1 MNHKGVLAM
10 ETLNA
15 ATADHNE
22 TNPFT
27 SAANMNSLIVE
38 LEHYRRQ
45 SEWLSMVN
53 ELHARLAGAVDMP
66 AMLEAFSVWLMPL
79 VNHDLLAYN
88 NVERSRRHLLCSCH
102 GPERRQAMA
111 VAKEAFAN
119 QPECGVSCSWTSGD
133 YFIQSWQL
141 KEFSGSGILLVLR
154 KGKKIG
160 EYENQLLTKGLQ
172 ILCEPLQ
179 RALEYEDLYE
189 QASRDALT
197 GLMNRRVFDER
208 ISTTLAQADRHG
220 HPVTLACMD
229 LDKFKQINDTYGHAV
244 GDLVLQTVSGNM
256 ERMVRSCDI
265 LARMG
270 GDEFMLIMP
279 DTTLAAAEVLANR
292 LCQAINKL
300 DVPGPGPGVLGI
312 SIGLVEWQPGMDKKQ
327 WIQKT
332 DEALYKAKA
341 EGRCRVCTM

>member
-1 MNHKGVLAM
+1 M
-10 ETLNA
+10 ETQVA
-15 ATADHNE
+15 VFTDHTAE
-22 TNPFT
+22 INPGP
-27 SAANMNSLIVE
+27 SVANMNSLIVE

-53 ELHARLAGAVDMP
+53 ELHVRLAGAVDMP

-111 VAKEAFAN
+111 VAKEAFAS
-119 QPECGVSCSWTSGD
+119 QPEGGTSCCWTSGD
-133 YFIQSWQL
+133 YAIQSWQL
-141 KEFSGSGILLVLR
+141 NQFSGSGILLVLR
-154 KGKKIG
+154 QGKKIG
-160 EYENQLLTKGLQ
+160 EYENQLLAKGLQ

-208 ISTTLAQADRHG
+208 ISLILAQAERHG

-229 LDKFKQINDTYGHAV
+229 LDKFKQINDTYGHGV
-244 GDLVLQTVSGNM
+244 GDQVLQKASATM
-256 ERMVRSCDI
+256 ERMVRGCDI
-265 LARMG
+265 LARIG
-270 GDEFMLIMP
+270 GDEFMMIMP
-279 DTTLAAAEVLANR
+279 DTTIAAAEVLANR
-292 LCQAINKL
+292 LCQTINQL
-300 DVPGPGPGVLGI
+300 DLPGAGPGVLGI
-312 SIGLVEWQPGMDKKQ
+312 SIGLVEWQPGLDKKQ
-327 WIQKT
+327 WIQKA
-332 DEALYKAKA
+332 DESLYRAKA

>member
-1 MNHKGVLAM
+1 MN
-10 ETLNA
+10 TLNA
-15 ATADHNE
+15 AMTDHTEN
-22 TNPFT
+22 TTFP
-27 SAANMNSLIVE
+27 SVASMNSLIVE
-38 LEHYRRQ
+38 LEHYRKQ
-45 SEWLSMVN
+45 SEWLSLVN
-53 ELHARLAGAVDMP
+53 ELHTRLASAFDMP

-119 QPECGVSCSWTSGD
+119 QPECHESCCWTSGD
-133 YFIQSWQL
+133 YSIQSWQL
-141 KEFSGSGILLVLR
+141 SQFSGSGILLVLR

-160 EYENQLLTKGLQ
+160 EYENQLLVKGLQ

-208 ISTTLAQADRHG
+208 IVSTLAQAERHG

-229 LDKFKQINDTYGHAV
+229 LDKFKQINDTYGHGV
-244 GDLVLQTVSGNM
+244 GDLVLQTVSATM
-256 ERMVRSCDI
+256 ERMVRGCDI

-279 DTTLAAAEVLANR
+279 DTDLAAAAVLANR
-292 LCQAINKL
+292 LCQTINQL
-300 DVPGPGPGVLGI
+300 DVPGAGPGALGV
-312 SIGLVEWQPGMDKKQ
+312 SIGLVEWQPGLDKKQ

-341 EGRCRVCTM
+341 EGRSRVCTL

>member
-1 MNHKGVLAM
+1 M
-10 ETLNA
+10 ETTTA
-15 ATADHNE
+15 AAAVYTE
-22 TNPFT
+22 TNPST
-27 SAANMNSLIVE
+27 SVANMNSLIVE

-88 NVERSRRHLLCSCH
+88 NVERARRHLLCSCH

-111 VAKEAFAN
+111 VAKEAFAS
-119 QPECGVSCSWTSGD
+119 QPDCGESCCWSKDG
-133 YFIQSWQL
+133 YHIQSWQL
-141 KEFSGSGILLVLR
+141 NKFSGSGILLVLR

-160 EYENQLLTKGLQ
+160 GYENQMLAKGLQ

-197 GLMNRRVFDER
+197 GLMNRRVFEER
-208 ISTTLAQADRHG
+208 ITSVLAQANRHG

-229 LDKFKQINDTYGHAV
+229 LDNFKQINDTYGHGV
-244 GDLVLQTVSGNM
+244 GDLVLQKVSASM
-256 ERMVRSCDI
+256 ERMVRNCDI

-279 DTTLAAAEVLANR
+279 DTMLAAAKVMANR
-292 LCQAINKL
+292 LCRTINQL
-300 DVPGPGPGVLGI
+300 DVPGAGPGVLGV
-312 SIGLVEWQPGMDKKQ
+312 SIGLVEWQPGLNKKQ
-327 WIQKT
+327 WIQKA

-341 EGRCRVCTM
+341 AGRCRVCTM

>member
-1 MNHKGVLAM
+1 M

-15 ATADHNE
+15 ATTDHAE
-22 TNPFT
+22 TTPF
-27 SAANMNSLIVE
+27 SSVANMNSLIVE

-79 VNHDLLAYN
+79 VGHDLLAYN
-88 NVERSRRHLLCSCH
+88 NTERSRRHLLCSCH

-111 VAKEAFAN
+111 VAKEALAS
-119 QPECGVSCSWTSGD
+119 QPECSDSCCWTAGD
-133 YFIQSWQL
+133 YYIQSWQL
-141 KEFSGSGILLVLR
+141 HPFSGSGILLVLR

-160 EYENQLLTKGLQ
+160 EYENQLLAKGLQ

-208 ISTTLAQADRHG
+208 IASIMAQAARHG

-229 LDKFKQINDTYGHAV
+229 LDKFKQINDTYGHGV
-244 GDLVLQTVSGNM
+244 GDLVLQTVAGNM
-256 ERMVRSCDI
+256 ERMVRNCDI

-292 LCQAINKL
+292 LCQSINQL
-300 DVPGPGPGVLGI
+300 DLPGAGPGILGI
-312 SIGLVEWQPGMDKKQ
+312 SIGLVEWQPGLDKKQ
-327 WIQKT
+327 WVQKT

>member
-1 MNHKGVLAM
+1 M
-10 ETLNA
+10 ETLHA
-15 ATADHNE
+15 AITDNTEA
-22 TNPFT
+22 NPF
-27 SAANMNSLIVE
+27 SSVANMNSLIVE

-79 VNHDLLAYN
+79 VSHDLLAYN
-88 NVERSRRHLLCSCH
+88 NNERSRRHLLCSCH

-111 VAKEAFAN
+111 VAKEAFSH
-119 QPECGVSCSWTSGD
+119 PECSESCCWTSGD
-133 YFIQSWQL
+133 YAIQSWQL
-141 KEFSGSGILLVLR
+141 NQFSGSGILLVLR

-160 EYENQLLTKGLQ
+160 EYESQLLAKGLQ

-208 ISTTLAQADRHG
+208 IASILARAERHG
-220 HPVTLACMD
+220 HSVTLACMD
-229 LDKFKQINDTYGHAV
+229 LDKFKQINDTYGHGI
-244 GDLVLQTVSGNM
+244 GDLVLQAVSASM
-256 ERMVRSCDI
+256 ERMVRSCDT

-292 LCQAINKL
+292 LCQSISQL
-300 DVPGPGPGVLGI
+300 DLPGAGPGILGI
-312 SIGLVEWQPGMDKKQ
+312 SIGLVEWHPGLDKKQ
-327 WIQKT
+327 WVQKT

-341 EGRCRVCTM
+341 EGRCRVCTL

>member
-1 MNHKGVLAM
+1 M
-10 ETLNA
+10 ETITA
-15 ATADHNE
+15 IATNQTEANHFPNV
-22 TNPFT
+22 
-27 SAANMNSLIVE
+27 ANMNSLIVE

-45 SEWLSMVN
+45 SQWLSMVN

-88 NVERSRRHLLCSCH
+88 NVERSRRHMLCSCH
-102 GPERRQAMA
+102 GPERREVMA
-111 VAKEAFAN
+111 AAKEAFAS
-119 QPECGVSCSWTSGD
+119 QPTCNDSCCWVKD
-133 YFIQSWQL
+133 NYYIQSWQL
-141 KEFSGSGILLVLR
+141 NQFTGSGILLVLR
-154 KGKKIG
+154 KDKKIG
-160 EYENQLLTKGLQ
+160 EYENQLLAKGLQ

-208 ISTTLAQADRHG
+208 IATALAQAERHG

-229 LDKFKQINDTYGHAV
+229 LDKFKQINDTYGHGV
-244 GDLVLQTVSGNM
+244 GDVVLQKVSSSM
-256 ERMVRSCDI
+256 ERIVRSCDI

-270 GDEFMLIMP
+270 GDEFMLLMP
-279 DTTLAAAEVLANR
+279 DTTLESAEVMANR
-292 LCQAINKL
+292 LCQTINQL
-300 DVPGPGPGVLGI
+300 DLPGAGPGVLGI
-312 SIGLVEWQPGMDKKQ
+312 SIGLVAWQPGLDKKK
-327 WIQKT
+327 WIQKA

-341 EGRCRVCTM
+341 EGRGRVCTM

>member
-1 MNHKGVLAM
+1 MQ
-10 ETLNA
+10 TIA
-15 ATADHNE
+15 AIAADHSDTPLL
-22 TNPFT
+22 TNDA
-27 SAANMNSLIVE
+27 SMNSLIVE

-53 ELHARLAGAVDMP
+53 ELHVRLAAAVDMP

-88 NVERSRRHLLCSCH
+88 NVQRARRHLLCSCH

-111 VAKEAFAN
+111 VAKEAFTSR
-119 QPECGVSCSWTSGD
+119 PETTHSCCWAKD
-133 YFIQSWQL
+133 EYYIQSWELDQ
-141 KEFSGSGILLVLR
+141 FSGSGILLVLR
-154 KGKKIG
+154 QGKKIG
-160 EYENQLLTKGLQ
+160 EYENQLLAKGLQ
-172 ILCEPLQ
+172 ILAEPLQ

-208 ISTTLAQADRHG
+208 INSTLAQAQRHG

-229 LDKFKQINDTYGHAV
+229 LDKFKQINDTFGHGT
-244 GDLVLQTVSGNM
+244 GDLVLQKVASSM

-279 DTTLAAAEVLANR
+279 DTTLSAAKILANR
-292 LCQAINKL
+292 LCQTINQL
-300 DVPGPGPGVLGI
+300 DLPGAGPGILGI
-312 SIGLVEWQPGMDKKQ
+312 SIGLVEWQADLDKKQ
-327 WIQKT
+327 WIQKA

-341 EGRCRVCTM
+341 AGRCRVCSL

>member
-1 MNHKGVLAM
+1 M
-10 ETLNA
+10 EPISA
-15 ATADHNE
+15 VAVDHTIE
-22 TNPFT
+22 NPFPSPT
-27 SAANMNSLIVE
+27 NMNSLIVE

-102 GPERRQAMA
+102 GPQRREAMA
-111 VAKEAFAN
+111 IAKEAFN
-119 QPECGVSCSWTSGD
+119 SLPTSNKVGTWTKDD
-133 YFIQSWQL
+133 YTIQSWPLNQ
-141 KEFSGSGILLVLR
+141 FSGSGILLVLR
-154 KGKKIG
+154 KDKKIG
-160 EYENQLLTKGLQ
+160 EYESKLLAKGLQ

-197 GLMNRRVFDER
+197 GLMNRRVFEER
-208 ISTTLAQADRHG
+208 ITSILAQANRHG

-229 LDKFKQINDTYGHAV
+229 LDKFKEINDTYGHGV
-244 GDLVLQTVSGNM
+244 GDLVLQTVSSNM

-279 DTTLAAAEVLANR
+279 DTTLAAAEVMANR
-292 LCQAINKL
+292 LCQTINQL
-300 DVPGPGPGVLGI
+300 DLPGSGAGMLGI
-312 SIGLVEWQPGMDKKQ
+312 SIGLVEWRPGLSKKQ
-327 WIQKT
+327 WIHKT

-341 EGRCRVCTM
+341 EGRCRVCTGN

>member
-1 MNHKGVLAM
+1 MQ
-10 ETLNA
+10 TIA
-15 ATADHNE
+15 A
-22 TNPFT
+22 
-27 SAANMNSLIVE
+27 SAADNQENHSLSSVASMNSLIVE

-53 ELHARLAGAVDMP
+53 ELHVRLAAAVDMP

-79 VNHDLLAYN
+79 VNHELLAYN
-88 NVERSRRHLLCSCH
+88 NIERSRRHLLCSCH

-111 VAKEAFAN
+111 VAKEAFTTLTESN
-119 QPECGVSCSWTSGD
+119 QSYSWTKD
-133 YFIQSWQL
+133 EYYIQSWQL
-141 KEFSGSGILLVLR
+141 DQFSGSGILLVLR

-160 EYENQLLTKGLQ
+160 EYENQLLAKGLQ

-208 ISTTLAQADRHG
+208 INSTLAQAQRHG
-220 HPVTLACMD
+220 HPLTLACMD
-229 LDKFKQINDTYGHAV
+229 LDRFKQINDTFGHGT
-244 GDLVLQTVSGNM
+244 GDLVLQKVAACM
-256 ERMVRSCDI
+256 ERMVRNCDI
-265 LARMG
+265 LARIG

-279 DTTLAAAEVLANR
+279 NTTLDAAEVLANR
-292 LCQAINKL
+292 LCETINQL
-300 DVPGPGPGVLGI
+300 DLPVAGRGSLGI
-312 SIGLVEWQPGMDKKQ
+312 SIGLVEWQPGLDKKQ

-332 DEALYKAKA
+332 DEALYKAKTA
-341 EGRCRVCTM
+341 GRCRVCTL

>member
-1 MNHKGVLAM
+1 MQPTAAINAEHTDTTSLA
-10 ETLNA
+10 NVA
-15 ATADHNE
+15 
-22 TNPFT
+22 
-27 SAANMNSLIVE
+27 SMNSLIVE

-45 SEWLSMVN
+45 SEWLAMVN
-53 ELHARLAGAVDMP
+53 ELHVRLASAVDMP

-88 NVERSRRHLLCSCH
+88 NAERSRRHLLCSCH

-111 VAKEAFAN
+111 IAKEAFTSH
-119 QPECGVSCSWTSGD
+119 PDSTHSCCWTQDD
-133 YFIQSWQL
+133 YYIQSWQL
-141 KEFSGSGILLVLR
+141 DQFSGSGILLVLR
-154 KGKKIG
+154 KDKKIG
-160 EYENQLLTKGLQ
+160 EYENQLLAKGLQ

-208 ISTTLAQADRHG
+208 INSIMAQAERHG

-229 LDKFKQINDTYGHAV
+229 LDKFKQINDTYGHGI
-244 GDLVLQTVSGNM
+244 GDLVLQKVAASM
-256 ERMVRSCDI
+256 EKIVRSCDI

-279 DTTLAAAEVLANR
+279 DTSQNAAEILANR
-292 LCQAINKL
+292 LCQTINQL
-300 DVPGPGPGVLGI
+300 DLPGAGRGVLGI
-312 SIGLVEWQPGMDKKQ
+312 SIGLVEWQPGLDKKQ
-327 WIQKT
+327 WVHKT

-341 EGRCRVCTM
+341 AGRSRVCSL

>member
-1 MNHKGVLAM
+1 MQTIAVS
-10 ETLNA
+10 A
-15 ATADHNE
+15 ADNQDTSSL
-22 TNPFT
+22 TNV
-27 SAANMNSLIVE
+27 ANMNSLIVE

-53 ELHARLAGAVDMP
+53 ELHVRLAAAVDMP

-88 NVERSRRHLLCSCH
+88 NIERSRRHLLCSCH

-111 VAKEAFAN
+111 VAKEAFTSC
-119 QPECGVSCSWTSGD
+119 PESTRSCCWTKNNF
-133 YFIQSWQL
+133 FIQSWQL
-141 KEFSGSGILLVLR
+141 DQFSGSGILLVLR

-160 EYENQLLTKGLQ
+160 EYENQLLAKGLQ

-208 ISTTLAQADRHG
+208 INATLAQAERHG

-229 LDKFKQINDTYGHAV
+229 LDKFKQINDTFGHGT
-244 GDLVLQTVSGNM
+244 GDLALQKVASCM
-256 ERMVRSCDI
+256 ERIVRSCDI

-279 DTTLAAAEVLANR
+279 DTALDAAEILANR
-292 LCQAINKL
+292 LCHTINQL
-300 DVPGPGPGVLGI
+300 DLPVAGRGILGI
-312 SIGLVEWQPGMDKKQ
+312 SIGLVEWQPGLDKKQ
-327 WIQKT
+327 WVQKA

-341 EGRCRVCTM
+341 AGRCRVCTL

>member
-1 MNHKGVLAM
+1 M
-10 ETLNA
+10 ETQNA
-15 ATADHNE
+15 AAVDHSE
-22 TNPFT
+22 TTPLP
-27 SAANMNSLIVE
+27 SVANMNSLIVE

-53 ELHARLAGAVDMP
+53 ELHARLAGVVDMP

-119 QPECGVSCSWTSGD
+119 QNECRDSCCWTSGD
-133 YFIQSWQL
+133 YYIQSWQL
-141 KEFSGSGILLVLR
+141 NQFSGSGILLVLR
-154 KGKKIG
+154 KGKTIG
-160 EYENQLLTKGLQ
+160 EYENQLLAKGLQ

-208 ISTTLAQADRHG
+208 IISVLAQAERHG

-229 LDKFKQINDTYGHAV
+229 LDKFKQINDTYGHGV

-279 DTTLAAAEVLANR
+279 DTTLAEAEVLANR
-292 LCQAINKL
+292 LCQAINQL
-300 DVPGPGPGVLGI
+300 DVPGAGQGILGI
-312 SIGLVEWQPGMDKKQ
+312 SIGIVEWQPGLDKKQ
-327 WIQKT
+327 WLQKT

-341 EGRCRVCTM
+341 AGRCRVCVM

>member
-1 MNHKGVLAM
+1 M
-10 ETLNA
+10 ERPNA
-15 ATADHNE
+15 AADHTE
-22 TNPFT
+22 IAPFP
-27 SAANMNSLIVE
+27 SVSSMNSLIVE

-111 VAKEAFAN
+111 VAKAAFAN
-119 QPECGVSCSWTSGD
+119 QPECSESCCWTSGN
-133 YFIQSWQL
+133 YYIQSWLLNQ
-141 KEFSGSGILLVLR
+141 FSGSGILLVLR
-154 KGKKIG
+154 KDKKIG
-160 EYENQLLTKGLQ
+160 EYENQLLAKGLQ

-197 GLMNRRVFDER
+197 GLVNRRVFDER
-208 ISTTLAQADRHG
+208 IALVLAQADRHG

-229 LDKFKQINDTYGHAV
+229 LDNFKKINDTYGHGV

-279 DTTLAAAEVLANR
+279 DTNLADAEVLANR
-292 LCQAINKL
+292 LCQTINQL
-300 DVPGPGPGVLGI
+300 DLPGAGPGILGI
-312 SIGLVEWQPGMDKKQ
+312 SIGLVEWQPGLEKKQ
-327 WIQKT
+327 WIQKA

>member
-1 MNHKGVLAM
+1 MGTMHL
-10 ETLNA
+10 
-15 ATADHNE
+15 ATADYSE
-22 TNPFT
+22 INPFGSGASMT
-27 SAANMNSLIVE
+27 SDVNLNTLIVE

-53 ELHARLAGAVDMP
+53 ELHARLAGAVDMT

-88 NVERSRRHLLCSCH
+88 NKERSRQHLLCSCH

-111 VAKEAFAN
+111 IAKEAFVS
-119 QPECGVSCSWTSGD
+119 QPECSDSCCWTKD
-133 YFIQSWQL
+133 NYTIQSWQL
-141 KEFSGSGILLVLR
+141 DQFSGSGILLVLR
-154 KGKKIG
+154 KDKKIG
-160 EYENQLLTKGLQ
+160 EYESQLLAKGLQ

-189 QASRDALT
+189 QASRDVLT
-197 GLMNRRVFDER
+197 GLMNRRVFEER
-208 ISTTLAQADRHG
+208 ITMVLAQAERHG

-229 LDKFKQINDTYGHAV
+229 LDRFKQINDTYGHGV
-244 GDLVLQTVSGNM
+244 GDVVLQKVSASM
-256 ERMVRSCDI
+256 ERMVRNCDV

-279 DTTLAAAEVLANR
+279 DTALAAAEVMANR
-292 LCQAINKL
+292 LCQTINRL
-300 DVPGPGPGVLGI
+300 DLPGPGAGVLGI
-312 SIGLVEWQPGMDKKQ
+312 SIGLVEWQPGLDKKQ
-327 WIQKT
+327 WIHRA

-341 EGRCRVCTM
+341 EGRCRVRTM